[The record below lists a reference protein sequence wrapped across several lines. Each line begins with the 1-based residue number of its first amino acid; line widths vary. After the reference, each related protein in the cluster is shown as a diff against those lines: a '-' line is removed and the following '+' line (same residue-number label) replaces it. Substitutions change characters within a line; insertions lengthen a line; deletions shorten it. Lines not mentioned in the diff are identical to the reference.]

1 MTARQSGSIMA
12 SERYDVIIIGTGAG
26 GATLAHRLA
35 PSGKRIL
42 LLERGD
48 FLPREREN
56 WDSTAVFVDA
66 KYQAKETWYG
76 KDGSAFHP
84 GIHYWVGG
92 NTKMYGA
99 ALFRLRRQDFG
110 EIEHHGGR
118 SPAWPLAY
126 EDLEPYY
133 CEAEH
138 LYRVHGQRGV
148 DPTDPPASRPY
159 PYPPVSHEPRIQE
172 LHDALER
179 QGHHP
184 FPLPL
189 GVLLD
194 EKDGRPQR
202 TSTCIRCDAF
212 DGYPCPVNG
221 KADAQIICVE
231 PALKHA
237 NVTLLTN
244 AFVERLETEP
254 AGRSV
259 SAVWVDHEGAKEA
272 YAADIVV
279 VACGALNSAL
289 LLLRSACDR
298 HPDGLAN
305 SSGVV
310 GRHYMRHNNTA
321 FMAISRQRNP
331 TKFQKTLAL
340 NDFYFGDGGFPYPL
354 GHIQM
359 LGKSHGATI
368 AAEAPSWARLMP
380 EMPFDAMA
388 HHAVD
393 FWLTSEDLPDPNN
406 RIRYDRDGR
415 VILDLTENNMEGH
428 RRLQARLKDLLDK
441 LDLHPH
447 LLSRS
452 LYLGKNIPI
461 GGTAHQAGTIRFGR
475 DPKTSALDLNCKAH
489 DLDNL
494 YVVDGSFFVSIGAV
508 NPSLTIIAN
517 ALRIGDHLLER
528 IGRGS

>member
-1 MTARQSGSIMA
+1 MA
-12 SERYDVIIIGTGAG
+12 SEHYDVIIIGTGAG
-26 GATLAHRLA
+26 GATLAYRLA

-56 WDSTAVFVDA
+56 WDSAAVFVDA

-76 KDGSAFHP
+76 KDGGAFHP

-99 ALFRLRRQDFG
+99 ALFRLRKEDFG
-110 EIEHHGGR
+110 EIKHHGGR

-126 EDLEPYY
+126 EDFEPYY

-138 LYRVHGQRGV
+138 LYQVHGQHGV

-179 QGHHP
+179 EGHHP

-189 GVLLD
+189 AVLLD
-194 EKDGRPQR
+194 EKNGKPQR
-202 TSTCIRCDAF
+202 TSTCVRCDAF

-231 PALKHA
+231 PTLRHT
-237 NVTLLTN
+237 NVTLITN

-259 SAVWVDHEGAKEA
+259 SAVHVDREGAKEA
-272 YAADIVV
+272 YSADIVV

-321 FMAISRQRNP
+321 FMAISRQRNQ

-340 NDFYFGDGGFPYPL
+340 NDFYFGAPGFPYPL

-359 LGKSHGATI
+359 LGKSHGDTI
-368 AAEAPSWARLMP
+368 AAEAPSWTRLMP
-380 EMPFDAMA
+380 EMPFDAIA

-406 RIRYDRDGR
+406 RIMYDDDGR

-428 RRLQARLKDLLDK
+428 RRLRAKLKDMLDS

-447 LLSRS
+447 LLPRS

-475 DPKTSALDLNCKAH
+475 DPGTSALDLDCKAH

-517 ALRIGDHLLER
+517 ALRVGDHLLQR
-528 IGRGS
+528 LGRGA

>member
-1 MTARQSGSIMA
+1 MA

-26 GATLAHRLA
+26 GGTLAHRLA

-56 WDSTAVFVDA
+56 WDSSTVFVDA

-76 KDGSAFHP
+76 KDGRAFHP

-99 ALFRLRRQDFG
+99 ALFRLRKEDFG

-126 EDLEPYY
+126 EDFEPYY
-133 CEAEH
+133 CKAEH
-138 LYRVHGQRGV
+138 LYQVHGRHGV

-159 PYPPVSHEPRIQE
+159 PHPPVSHEPRIQE

-179 QGHHP
+179 AGHHP

-194 EKDGRPQR
+194 EKDRKPER
-202 TSTCIRCDAF
+202 ASACIRCDAF

-231 PALKHA
+231 PALRHA
-237 NVTLLTN
+237 NVRLITD

-254 AGRSV
+254 TGRSV
-259 SAVWVDHEGAKEA
+259 SAVHVDHGGDKEA
-272 YAADIVV
+272 YSADIVV
-279 VACGALNSAL
+279 VACGAINSAL

-331 TKFQKTLAL
+331 TKFQKTLGL
-340 NDFYFGDGGFPYPL
+340 NDFYFGAPDFPYPM

-368 AAEAPSWARLMP
+368 AAEAGSWARLMP
-380 EMPFDAMA
+380 ELSFDAMA

-393 FWLTSEDLPDPNN
+393 FWLTSEDLPDPDN
-406 RIRYDRDGR
+406 RIMYDRDGR
-415 VILDLTENNMEGH
+415 VILDLAENNMEGH
-428 RRLQARLKDLLDK
+428 RRLQAKLKDMLHA

-447 LLSRS
+447 LLPRS

-475 DPKTSALDLNCKAH
+475 DPKTSALDLDCKAH

-517 ALRIGDHLLER
+517 ALRVGDHLLER
-528 IGRGS
+528 LGRGS